1 MGSGQ
6 GPGPAPGGPRKPLQE
21 IQVARTPPRR
31 SRAGSQPEVSMLP
44 PRRLRGGIR
53 PFSHLPRI
61 HVVNKTH
68 EGRWGS
74 GKHSKMV
81 GAAGSCR
88 PAVMRRGLGNP
99 GLGETLDLF
108 NVLEQRDHNAR
119 RGPTGLGGGERWLG
133 QCSTTIKLFGVFPE
147 DGGHPC

>member
-1 MGSGQ
+1 MITEAIKEHSDFCFTMGSGQ
-6 GPGPAPGGPRKPLQE
+6 GSPAPGGPRTPLRG
-21 IQVARTPPRR
+21 IPVARTPPRR

-44 PRRLRGGIR
+44 PRRLWGGIR

-61 HVVNKTH
+61 HVLNKTH

-74 GKHSKMV
+74 GEYSKMV
-81 GAAGSCR
+81 GAAGIKASCR
-88 PAVMRRGLGNP
+88 PAVMRGGLGNR

-133 QCSTTIKLFGVFPE
+133 QC
-147 DGGHPC
+147 